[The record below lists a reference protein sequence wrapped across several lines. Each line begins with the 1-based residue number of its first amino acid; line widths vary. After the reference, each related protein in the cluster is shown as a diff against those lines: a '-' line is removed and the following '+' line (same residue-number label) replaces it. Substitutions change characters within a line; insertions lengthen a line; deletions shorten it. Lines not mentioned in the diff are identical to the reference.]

1 MSKVLERK
9 FPGRRLV
16 FIFDHSPIHRTKAD
30 DALNA
35 SEMNVGPEGAQPLM
49 RDGFWHDKR
58 GRLHRQPMVDS
69 KGRAKGLRQVL
80 IERGLFKEGM
90 VKADM
95 VALLSKQPDFSQ
107 QPTLVEELLS
117 KRGHSVVFLPKFHC
131 ELNPVER
138 IWATAKRYTRDRCT
152 FKLKNLRKLIPK
164 ALTIALPEIQSYF
177 AHCHAWVAAYA
188 KGMKYSEAKACV
200 KAGRKQRQLDRAQ
213 RAKANASD
221 SVNSSSSSS
230 GSDSDSSHSDRDS
243 DSDSGESGSDSDG
256 NGSDTEQPSERDSDS
271 DSSEEE
277 KSDEEMSEEEE
288 TNKGAQ
294 ISKASRANATRKR
307 QRNAGIAGP
316 DDEKNRAAAPKRSP
330 PRKRRHVP
338 SDAESGSPAV
348 ADEVDDCVVVVL
360 ADLQSGSDRFAESRR
375 PSREH
380 HSVLCHRRYTSAFVN

>member
-58 GRLHRQPMVDS
+58 GRLHRQPMVDA

-164 ALTIALPEIQSYF
+164 ALTITLPEIQSYF
-177 AHCHAWVAAYA
+177 AHCQAWAAAYA

-221 SVNSSSSSS
+221 SVNSSSSS
-230 GSDSDSSHSDRDS
+230 GSDSDSGHSDRDS

-256 NGSDTEQPSERDSDS
+256 NGSDTEQPSDRDRDS

-277 KSDEEMSEEEE
+277 DSNEEMSEEEE
-288 TNKGAQ
+288 SNHDAQ
-294 ISKASRANATRKR
+294 VSRASRANATRKR

-316 DDEKNRAAAPKRSP
+316 DDEEKRAAAAKRSP

-338 SDAESGSPAV
+338 SAAESGSPAV

-375 PSREH
+375 PPRQH
-380 HSVLCHRRYTSAFVN
+380 HSVLCHRRHTSAFVN